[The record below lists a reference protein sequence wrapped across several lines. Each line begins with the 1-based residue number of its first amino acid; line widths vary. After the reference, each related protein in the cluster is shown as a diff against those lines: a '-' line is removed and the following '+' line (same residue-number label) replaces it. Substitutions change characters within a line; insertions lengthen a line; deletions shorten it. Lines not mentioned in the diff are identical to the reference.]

1 MEPYRQSVAPEH
13 GPRIAAIGGGTG
25 LSTLL
30 RGLKRYTKNITAIV
44 TVADDGGGSGRLRQ
58 DLGMLPPGDIRNCLE
73 ALANAEPLMA
83 QLMHYR
89 FPEGEL
95 AGQSFGNLFLAA
107 LNGIM
112 PSFDRAVESLS
123 QVLAITGRVLPV
135 TNENIQLEAEFENGV
150 RVVGESR
157 IFQCKQEQDC
167 RIRRVNLLPSRPK
180 ALPEAV
186 EAIREAEM
194 VVLAPGSLYTS
205 IIPNLLVDG
214 IVEAIRESRALK
226 IYVCNVM
233 TQEGETEGYTASDHI
248 RALFNHSCPGLF
260 DLCLVNDAPIP
271 PSVMR
276 GYTREG
282 AEPILC
288 DRDACEALGVEVITR
303 PVSTVE
309 NGLVRHNP
317 GHLAWE
323 LVRLHAQRN
332 IRLVEDSLR
341 RTPVQRLCCARAEAY
356 GVLLYGN
363 TFSPTEVRLIT
374 ESADFAAR
382 LPRLFQ
388 RAFGLKFDRLP
399 EEERGKLI
407 FGITDRSKLDRIINQ
422 LGYDPRQNLV
432 LHVNFGLLEDECC
445 RTAFLRGA
453 FLAGGSVT
461 DPEKR
466 YHLELDTGHAQAS
479 REVAALLTEMGFL
492 PHSVRRGG
500 SSVIYFKQSE
510 HIEDLL
516 TTIGAPAAAMDIMTA
531 KVDKEIRNGANRAM
545 NCDMANVNKTIDAAL
560 EQKNAIQRLQENGR
574 LERLPEKLRQT
585 ALLRLQYPEMSLSQ
599 LAEKCDPPVTKSCMN
614 HRMRKLLEEAKKL

>member
-186 EAIREAEM
+186 EAIRE
-194 VVLAPGSLYTS
+194 
-205 IIPNLLVDG
+205 
-214 IVEAIRESRALK
+214 SRALK

-341 RTPVQRLCCARAEAY
+341 RTPRNRV
-356 GVLLYGN
+356 
-363 TFSPTEVRLIT
+363 
-374 ESADFAAR
+374 
-382 LPRLFQ
+382 
-388 RAFGLKFDRLP
+388 
-399 EEERGKLI
+399 
-407 FGITDRSKLDRIINQ
+407 
-422 LGYDPRQNLV
+422 
-432 LHVNFGLLEDECC
+432 
-445 RTAFLRGA
+445 
-453 FLAGGSVT
+453 
-461 DPEKR
+461 EK
-466 YHLELDTGHAQAS
+466 
-479 REVAALLTEMGFL
+479 
-492 PHSVRRGG
+492 
-500 SSVIYFKQSE
+500 
-510 HIEDLL
+510 
-516 TTIGAPAAAMDIMTA
+516 
-531 KVDKEIRNGANRAM
+531 
-545 NCDMANVNKTIDAAL
+545 
-560 EQKNAIQRLQENGR
+560 
-574 LERLPEKLRQT
+574 
-585 ALLRLQYPEMSLSQ
+585 
-599 LAEKCDPPVTKSCMN
+599 
-614 HRMRKLLEEAKKL
+614 